1 MSKIKKFSNIVSAKI
16 ISESTET
23 EKGQAAVE
31 ALIKKMG
38 YNSIEELK
46 REKTL
51 ISKLEN
57 LMKEFSPKNDISE
70 DEAEDIEDEVV
81 KRGEPKSLEGDAGKK
96 EEGGEVGTE
105 DDEITEDEAED
116 IEAEV
121 VKRGEPK
128 ELDNEDDEDEDDDND
143 DDIEEDKAE
152 DIEAEVIKRGKPKSL
167 VEDEAE
173 DIEDEVL
180 KRGEPKDKSAELEDE
195 LEDKVTVKGKEVK
208 KKDGAVLKTSK
219 RILSFDEFIAE
230 ETVNKNVSYQDDEE
244 ETEDNAVPVAAS
256 YQHKGGK
263 SVNEKKEVAGKDAGN
278 LIKGA
283 GTGKK
288 LMIDDITYI
297 CLGGGKWKNEN
308 SGEKLNWIQ
317 LSAMASALGN
327 KEVIFEGEVNEAEIK
342 SDEEFKEYAVT
353 VLKKAFGDK
362 FDQAKADEV
371 ADGLISKHSGDYGAM
386 VGALQASLG

>member
-1 MSKIKKFSNIVSAKI
+1 MSKIKKFSNIVSAKMV
-16 ISESTET
+16 SESTET

-70 DEAEDIEDEVV
+70 DEAEEIED
-81 KRGEPKSLEGDAGKK
+81 KIIKKGEPKSLESDAGKK

-105 DDEITEDEAED
+105 DDEVTEDEAED
-116 IEAEV
+116 IEDEI
-121 VKRGEPK
+121 VKMGKPK
-128 ELDNEDDEDEDDDND
+128 SLIDEDDDEDDEDE
-143 DDIEEDKAE
+143 EEDIVDVK
-152 DIEAEVIKRGKPKSL
+152 
-167 VEDEAE
+167 EDESE

-180 KRGEPKDKSAELEDE
+180 KRGEPKDKSSELEDE
-195 LEDKVTVKGKEVK
+195 LEDEVTIKGKEVK

-219 RILSFDEFIAE
+219 RILSFDQFIAE
-230 ETVNKNVSYQDDEE
+230 ETINKNVSYQDDEE
-244 ETEDNAVPVAAS
+244 ETEDNAVPVASS
-256 YQHKGGK
+256 YKHKGGK
-263 SVNEKKEVAGKDAGN
+263 A
-278 LIKGA
+278 
-283 GTGKK
+283 
-288 LMIDDITYI
+288 
-297 CLGGGKWKNEN
+297 
-308 SGEKLNWIQ
+308 
-317 LSAMASALGN
+317 
-327 KEVIFEGEVNEAEIK
+327 VNEAEIK
-342 SDEEFKEYAVT
+342 SDKEFKEYVNT

-386 VGALQASLG
+386 VGALQVSLG

>member
-128 ELDNEDDEDEDDDND
+128 ELDDEDEDDDDD

-263 SVNEKKEVAGKDAGN
+263 SVNE
-278 LIKGA
+278 
-283 GTGKK
+283 
-288 LMIDDITYI
+288 
-297 CLGGGKWKNEN
+297 
-308 SGEKLNWIQ
+308 
-317 LSAMASALGN
+317 
-327 KEVIFEGEVNEAEIK
+327 AEIK
-342 SDEEFKEYAVT
+342 SDEEFKEYTTT